1 MTAVFFIGAAPF
13 GRAELYTV
21 PDTDALPRAAPAL
34 QNVRGGPVDLTFSR
48 FAPPVLTKGR
58 IWSAYAVA
66 VSADALQFVL
76 GPFGWSF
83 ADEIIDLLAAAATW
97 LLLGFHP
104 LLLPTFIAEFLPV
117 VDMLPTWTA
126 CVAIVVGLRKR
137 QHPAVRPPST
147 GPIIDV

>member
-1 MTAVFFIGAAPF
+1 
-13 GRAELYTV
+13 
-21 PDTDALPRAAPAL
+21 
-34 QNVRGGPVDLTFSR
+34 VDLTFSR

-58 IWSAYAVA
+58 IWSAYAIA

-83 ADEIIDLLAAAATW
+83 ADEIIDLLAAGATW

-126 CVAIVVGLRKR
+126 CVAIVVGLRRR